1 MKKVIVRNLYAVG
14 MHHWGGKELSV
25 AAYMLYTYKVKINMY
40 HFTYAKNTM
49 TAV

>member
-1 MKKVIVRNLYAVG
+1 MRFICVRLKTG
-14 MHHWGGKELSV
+14 QSKTFDV